1 MKILGLNCTIKPK
14 TPVIVQIIISTPLE
28 AATKNQALTL
38 KRNLSF
44 GFQELNLCVP
54 RGFSEP

>member
-14 TPVIVQIIISTPLE
+14 TPIIVHIIILTPLE

-38 KRNLSF
+38 KRYLSF
-44 GFQELNLCVP
+44 GFQELNLGVP